1 MAGNLAAYNEIDGR
15 ERKTCFP
22 ALRREKL
29 MKNVA
34 RKIVFEAVKPENL
47 IRAREMLRQFNYV
60 TSPLDDGIYLAE
72 YKSYS
77 LSVSNCEGTIN
88 LRALLS

>member
-1 MAGNLAAYNEIDGR
+1 MVYMAGNLATYNEIDER
-15 ERKTCFP
+15 EHKTCFP

-47 IRAREMLRQFNYV
+47 IHAREMLRQFNYV

-72 YKSYS
+72 YKSYI
-77 LSVSNCEGTIN
+77 VYRFPIVRE
-88 LRALLS
+88 R